1 MSFFAPELTLIDNS
15 SYEFLKIAPP
25 KRCYRLVTSLLFLP
39 NLLTSP
45 KQFLKH
51 LILAWSRHR

>member
-25 KRCYRLVTSLLFLP
+25 KRYYRLVTSLLFLLS
-39 NLLTSP
+39 LLT
-45 KQFLKH
+45 
-51 LILAWSRHR
+51 

>member
-1 MSFFAPELTLIDNS
+1 MSFFAPELTLKIFQDVS
-15 SYEFLKIAPP
+15 FKKIAPP

-45 KQFLKH
+45 KQFLRH
-51 LILAWSRHR
+51 LILA

>member
-25 KRCYRLVTSLLFLP
+25 KRCYRLVTSLLFLLS
-39 NLLTSP
+39 LLT
-45 KQFLKH
+45 
-51 LILAWSRHR
+51 